1 MAQIDSLYDVLDNLL
16 NLNRALYTLA
26 VQKKDVLI
34 KGDMDALVQM
44 TQQEQKLIKAITTT
58 EASRIQVINEIFAEK
73 GLPLAEHTLLG
84 LTKALTN
91 VDQKS
96 RLTKYRE
103 ELIRIVSELRE
114 ANELNQQLLEQ
125 SLSFVNHSLDLFTDT
140 PEDDFIY
147 RKPIGNQAMYQP
159 NRSFINKK
167 A

>member
-1 MAQIDSLYDVLDNLL
+1 MAQMNRLYEVLDNLV
-16 NLNRALYTLA
+16 NLHRALYTLA

-34 KGDMDALVQM
+34 KGDIDALNQI
-44 TQQEQKLIKAITTT
+44 TQQEQKLIKAVNAT
-58 EASRIQVINEIFAEK
+58 ESARVQIVQDIFHEK
-73 GLPLAEHTLLG
+73 GLSLTEHTLLELMKT
-84 LTKALTN
+84 LTG
-91 VDQKS
+91 VEEKS
-96 RLTKYRE
+96 RLKEYRE

-125 SLSFVNHSLDLFTDT
+125 SLSFVNHTLDLLTDT

-147 RKPIGNQAMYQP
+147 KKPIGHTGIMHS